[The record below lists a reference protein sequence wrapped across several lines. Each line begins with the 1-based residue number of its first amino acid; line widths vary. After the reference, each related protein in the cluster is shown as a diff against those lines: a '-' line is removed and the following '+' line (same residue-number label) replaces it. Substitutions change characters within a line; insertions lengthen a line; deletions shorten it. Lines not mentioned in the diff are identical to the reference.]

1 MITFIIVVL
10 LFWTAL
16 NFTDYVFKSC
26 MLYPYISM
34 LERNGLSLRLLR
46 VQFYFTRFNRVVH
59 QLGRKK
65 PRFLYWWFTL
75 GAAVSILSIA
85 PAVWVLATSA
95 MSMSRSAAT
104 GKPEVQILE
113 PAMPG
118 INLPISDIFYYI
130 STLVVCS
137 IFHEFGHALAAVR
150 ENVRIQGCGLFVLG
164 IFPGAFV
171 DLPKDQV
178 MVLAPWKQ
186 LKIYCAGIWHN
197 LVTVAAALLLLTG
210 NRFLMTPFYKEH
222 AGVTVISVAEES
234 GAYGPNGLL
243 PGDHIITV
251 DGCVVRDPAT
261 WKSCLVQAVL
271 IPQPGYCQRKV
282 LVQSEGTWSSNE
294 CCHGQSN
301 NSLCFS
307 YLDHDEKREVCLPAR
322 HTLETSHGYCNS
334 SCQTDDYY
342 CLKPVLDNATKL
354 VQVKREN
361 WPAMLFL
368 GPPAELWH
376 TVSVIKWVPRQK
388 YLSVLPVHV
397 YEVFLH
403 YIMSFSGA
411 LALLNAI
418 PCIALDG
425 QWILQGL
432 IKLLTQAFPCLR
444 PSRKWLYL
452 FLVLSGTFLL
462 AINVVLGFW
471 KLLGQR

>member
-1 MITFIIVVL
+1 MPAPVK
-10 LFWTAL
+10 
-16 NFTDYVFKSC
+16 NVFK
-26 MLYPYISM
+26 
-34 LERNGLSLRLLR
+34 LS
-46 VQFYFTRFNRVVH
+46 
-59 QLGRKK
+59 G
-65 PRFLYWWFTL
+65 
-75 GAAVSILSIA
+75 
-85 PAVWVLATSA
+85 SA
-95 MSMSRSAAT
+95 NT
-104 GKPEVQILE
+104 
-113 PAMPG
+113 
-118 INLPISDIFYYI
+118 
-130 STLVVCS
+130 VC
-137 IFHEFGHALAAVR
+137 
-150 ENVRIQGCGLFVLG
+150 
-164 IFPGAFV
+164 AF
-171 DLPKDQV
+171 Q
-178 MVLAPWKQ
+178 
-186 LKIYCAGIWHN
+186 
-197 LVTVAAALLLLTG
+197 
-210 NRFLMTPFYKEH
+210 
-222 AGVTVISVAEES
+222 ES

-243 PGDHIITV
+243 PGDHIIAV